1 MHLSISYC
9 AKSTKNQRELPH
21 SLSLIKNLLNWIVS
35 LYTNDGQQEV
45 LADNYQKVSQEGHS
59 IDIDDNTIPQGKW
72 YVTVLNSKLKGNNSE
87 EKNIEL
93 SRCLSLLYNELTKEG
108 SNLID
113 TATPKALFVYRFS
126 GKGESYPLTTKIKWR
141 GKNVLLGHIIRC
153 LLSDKKNAPK
163 DMGIASEFF
172 ESKSG
177 NTINLAS
184 AKQVPVNDY
193 EKERNNLDPNFVEAV
208 ELLRRCG
215 FINVELTSKR
225 R

>member
-1 MHLSISYC
+1 M
-9 AKSTKNQRELPH
+9 
-21 SLSLIKNLLNWIVS
+21 
-35 LYTNDGQQEV
+35 
-45 LADNYQKVSQEGHS
+45 
-59 IDIDDNTIPQGKW
+59 
-72 YVTVLNSKLKGNNSE
+72 
-87 EKNIEL
+87 
-93 SRCLSLLYNELTKEG
+93 YNELTKEG

-153 LLSDKKNAPK
+153 LLSDKKNAPE
-163 DMGIASEFF
+163 DMDIASEFF

-208 ELLRRCG
+208 ELL
-215 FINVELTSKR
+215 
-225 R
+225 